1 MPTMI
6 CKMKTF
12 IWSCILL
19 SIGAIVALFLQD
31 LRFFVYDNSF
41 NLFDLLYFV
50 LTIAIAIF
58 VTSRLDESLQRRRS
72 QKDIIIRKIEEVD
85 TAIKDLYN
93 LFSYDS
99 ASSQYVANN
108 TSILSDI
115 KNISLWAK
123 RYERSISE
131 YYSAIENDVKY
142 SRINTR
148 KLVSA
153 CTKLYRNSNSDE
165 ISCSNN
171 KWFYSEGR
179 YTLIQTEIEKLRNI
193 CYQNVILLNNAV

>member
-6 CKMKTF
+6 CNMKTF

-19 SIGAIVALFLQD
+19 AVGAIMALLLQD
-31 LRFFVYDNSF
+31 LCYFVYDNSF

-58 VTSRLDESLQRRRS
+58 VTSKLDEALQRKRS

-85 TAIKDLYN
+85 AAIKNLYN

-99 ASSQYVANN
+99 TSSLYVANN

-123 RYERSISE
+123 RYEKSISD
-131 YYSAIENDVKY
+131 YYSHIEKDNKY
-142 SRINTR
+142 SKINTR

-153 CTKLYRNSNSDE
+153 CTKLLQNRNSDE
-165 ISCSNN
+165 ISCNN
-171 KWFYSEGR
+171 NHWSYSEDR
-179 YTLIQTEIEKLRNI
+179 YTLIQTEIEKLRNV
-193 CYQNVILLNNAV
+193 CYQNIILLNNAA

>member
-1 MPTMI
+1 MPMKI
-6 CKMKTF
+6 FNMKTF

-19 SIGAIVALFLQD
+19 AVGAIMALLLQD
-31 LRFFVYDNSF
+31 LCYFVYDNTF

-58 VTSRLDESLQRRRS
+58 VTSKLDEALQRKRS

-85 TAIKDLYN
+85 AAIKDIYD
-93 LFSYDS
+93 LFSFE
-99 ASSQYVANN
+99 SSSMRYVADNVL
-108 TSILSDI
+108 ILSKI
-115 KNISLWAK
+115 KNVGLWAK
-123 RYERSISE
+123 RYERSITE
-131 YYSAIENDVKY
+131 YYSVIENDDKY
-142 SRINTR
+142 SKINTR

-171 KWFYSEGR
+171 KWSYSEDR